1 MSEIVTK
8 VDLTA
13 PDGVLLN
20 TARRYCRHPILV
32 LPRLHPLEVN
42 ENGIY
47 PVPRGYAGHGQV
59 KVAVTPKK
67 ETALV
72 VTENGTYTPPKGMVY
87 TSVTVR
93 VTAGTAGDHTCNFAA
108 VLIPAACETGGCRR
122 YTCTICG
129 KTYDTDLTPPTG
141 HTYVNGVCTVCGKAD
156 PDHLP
161 EGGTHD
167 ILLTVGQ
174 TFSLNYDGSS
184 PTVECPACLRVSD
197 DGGLLIFTAIAAG
210 SGTVYLRRSDTL
222 IAAYRIRVTAAETDS
237 DTHIHTF
244 TAVTVAPTCEAE
256 GYTAHTCSICGYAYR
271 DDPVDALGHDWA
283 ARAHE
288 GFSSGYGYVCTRCGA
303 LGEELEMPDSA
314 CRHHFT
320 FTHTVAPSCESGG
333 YDIYTCSLCGAVE
346 RRNPTEAK
354 GHTWAAQEHEGFS
367 SGYGY
372 VCSVCGALGEELDK
386 PDGTCPHNSTFTRT
400 VAPSCE
406 SGGYDIYTCSLC
418 GAVERRNPT
427 EAKGH
432 TWAARE
438 HEGFSSGYGYVCSVC
453 GALGEELDK
462 PACDHMWEDPQTIA
476 PTCTKGGYTAYTC
489 SICGTVEK
497 MEYTDPLGH
506 AWEAQEHEGFS
517 SGYGYVCTRC
527 GALGEE
533 LDKPACTH
541 PEESVVVEGS
551 VSASCESGGSITYR
565 CTRCGES
572 WTDTVDALGHSW
584 LAQEHS
590 GFSSGYG
597 YVCTRCGS
605 LGEELSIPEC
615 DHMWEDP
622 QTLAATCTAGGYT
635 TYTCSVCGTVKN
647 LEHTD
652 PLGHN
657 YRATV
662 TAPTCTEGGY
672 TTHTCSRCGDSYR
685 DTPTEAAGH
694 AWSGWTVD
702 IAPTCDEDGTEQRT
716 CTVCGKKQTN
726 HLEALGHTDT
736 SYHEGRAA
744 TCTAAGYTAYN
755 KCNVCGEVIDGMHV
769 IPALGHDLTTEPERP
784 ATCTEYGR
792 TALTTCSRC
801 DYSSGGEEI
810 EPNGH
815 NWGVGGG
822 WVTVTEATCTS
833 AGEEKHT
840 CNTCG
845 ETETRTI
852 APLGHQYSAAVTAPT
867 CTASGYTTY
876 TCSRCGHSYTS
887 GKTAAL
893 GHSKGEPELI
903 RAATCTVPPLYVVRC
918 TRCGAEL
925 ERYEDDGAMLEHISN
940 GGRITVEPTCTA
952 SGTREYRCTVCGA
965 LIRTESVPATGH
977 IWEYWEDSSASSG
990 YSRTCEICG
999 ETESDVTP

>member
-8 VDLTA
+8 IDLTN

-47 PVPRGYAGHGQV
+47 PVPHGYAGHGQI
-59 KVAVTPKK
+59 KVDVTPKK
-67 ETALV
+67 ETALI
-72 VTENGTYTPPKGMVY
+72 VTENGTYTPPEGTVY

-93 VTAGTAGDHTCNFAA
+93 VTAGTAGDHTCSFAA
-108 VLIPAACETGGCRR
+108 TLIPATCETGGCRR
-122 YTCTICG
+122 YTCTVCG

-156 PDHLP
+156 PDYLP
-161 EGGTHD
+161 EGESFD

-174 TFSLNYDGSS
+174 TFSLNYEGSS
-184 PTVECPACLRVSD
+184 PTVECPACLRVTD
-197 DGGLLIFTAIAAG
+197 DGGILIFTALTAG
-210 SGTVYLRRSDTL
+210 AGTVYLRRGDTL
-222 IAAYRIRVTAAETDS
+222 IAAYRVRVTAAETEGGG
-237 DTHIHTF
+237 THVHSFIP
-244 TAVTVAPTCEAE
+244 ATVPPTCTAD
-256 GYTAHTCSICGYAYR
+256 GYTEHTCSDCGYSYR
-271 DDPVDALGHDWA
+271 DTPVAALGHKWA
-283 ARAHE
+283 A
-288 GFSSGYGYVCTRCGA
+288 C
-303 LGEELEMPDSA
+303 
-314 CRHHFT
+314 
-320 FTHTVAPSCESGG
+320 
-333 YDIYTCSLCGAVE
+333 
-346 RRNPTEAK
+346 
-354 GHTWAAQEHEGFS
+354 EHEGFS

-372 VCSVCGALGEELDK
+372 VCSRCGALGEEL
-386 PDGTCPHNSTFTRT
+386 
-400 VAPSCE
+400 E
-406 SGGYDIYTCSLC
+406 SP
-418 GAVERRNPT
+418 E
-427 EAKGH
+427 
-432 TWAARE
+432 
-438 HEGFSSGYGYVCSVC
+438 
-453 GALGEELDK
+453 
-462 PACDHMWEDPQTIA
+462 CDHMWEDPQTVQ
-476 PTCTKGGYTAYTC
+476 PTCTKGGYTTYTC
-489 SICGTVEK
+489 SVCGTVEK
-497 MEYTDPLGH
+497 MEHTDPLGH

-517 SGYGYVCTRC
+517 SGYGYVCSRC
-527 GALGEE
+527 GALGDE

-541 PEESVVVEGS
+541 PEESVAVVSS
-551 VSASCESGGSITYR
+551 VSATCESAGSITYR
-565 CTRCGES
+565 CSICGLT
-572 WTDTVDALGHSW
+572 WTDTVEALGHSW
-584 LAQEHS
+584 LAREHS

-597 YVCTRCGS
+597 YVCSVCGA
-605 LGEELSIPEC
+605 LGEELSMPEC
-615 DHMWEDP
+615 DHMWENP
-622 QTLAATCTAGGYT
+622 QT
-635 TYTCSVCGTVKN
+635 
-647 LEHTD
+647 
-652 PLGHN
+652 
-657 YRATV
+657 

-672 TTHTCSRCGDSYR
+672 TTYTCSICGTVKNMEFTEPLGHSYRSSVTAPTCLAGGYTTHTCSRCGHSYR
-685 DTPTEAAGH
+685 DTPTAAAGH
-694 AWSGWTVD
+694 AWSGWTTAL
-702 IAPTCDEDGTEQRT
+702 APTCTEDGTEQRT
-716 CTVCGKKQTN
+716 CSVCGKTQTST
-726 HLEALGHTDT
+726 LEALGHADT

-744 TCTAAGYTAYN
+744 TCTAAGYTGYN
-755 KCNVCGEVIDGMHV
+755 VCNICGEVIDGKHI
-769 IPALGHDLTTEPERP
+769 IPALGHDLSTTPAKA

-822 WVTVTEATCTS
+822 WVTVTEATCTA

-852 APLGHQYSAAVTAPT
+852 APLGHTYSASVTAPT
-867 CTASGYTTY
+867 CTAGGYTTY
-876 TCSRCGHSYTS
+876 TCGRCGHSYTS

-893 GHSKGEPELI
+893 GHSKGEPELV

-940 GGRITVEPTCTA
+940 DGRITVEPTCTA

-977 IWEYWEDSSASSG
+977 KWEYWEDSSASSG